1 MVCWATCH
9 RFVAKHAAAPY
20 QPERLWRPPR
30 VPWEPHRPIQLERG
44 LWAHPTDPLGWW
56 KPPQGV
62 PGACGGQRG
71 GAPALAAEAPEH
83 PDAHGPP
90 YMGAF
95 LIPNDHTERQG
106 PRGTVPRPALPLES
120 KAKGKEG
127 PHGRRSVRVELPQL
141 WALGR
146 YWPGPWG
153 LWRRSGGRRLNAA
166 TGGLMHLASSGRARS
181 ETHGTW
187 RMCAQRGDETRKPAY
202 RECQL
207 AVARDRGTTAGRF
220 ALCFLGFESTCPS
233 ARRHPMELVSSP
245 FNSNAPHVVFSCTA
259 CVFCAPSRSP
269 SACLCFCWPL
279 IHPEP
284 PTATTPTPPRRG
296 PAQREWW
303 MGVCVRVRFVA
314 V

>member
-30 VPWEPHRPIQLERG
+30 VPWEPHRPIQLEQG

-56 KPPQGV
+56 KPPKGV

-127 PHGRRSVRVELPQL
+127 PHVRRSVRVELPQL

-146 YWPGPWG
+146 YWPGPWV

-166 TGGLMHLASSGRARS
+166 TGSDAPRVVGEGAVGNPWNVAHVCATWGWTTKARVPRVP
-181 ETHGTW
+181 T
-187 RMCAQRGDETRKPAY
+187 RG
-202 RECQL
+202 
-207 AVARDRGTTAGRF
+207 
-220 ALCFLGFESTCPS
+220 CP
-233 ARRHPMELVSSP
+233 RPRHYG
-245 FNSNAPHVVFSCTA
+245 
-259 CVFCAPSRSP
+259 
-269 SACLCFCWPL
+269 
-279 IHPEP
+279 
-284 PTATTPTPPRRG
+284 G
-296 PAQREWW
+296 P
-303 MGVCVRVRFVA
+303 VCSLLSWI
-314 V
+314 

>member
-1 MVCWATCH
+1 MG
-9 RFVAKHAAAPY
+9 
-20 QPERLWRPPR
+20 
-30 VPWEPHRPIQLERG
+30 VPWEPHSPIQLERG

-56 KPPQGV
+56 KPPKGV

-120 KAKGKEG
+120 KAKGKEDV
-127 PHGRRSVRVELPQL
+127 HVRRLARAELPQL

-166 TGGLMHLASSGRARS
+166 TGCLMHVASSGRARS
-181 ETHGTW
+181 ET
-187 RMCAQRGDETRKPAY
+187 MERGACVRNVGMNHESPRTASANSRLPA
-202 RECQL
+202 
-207 AVARDRGTTAGRF
+207 TAALRRAGLLF
-220 ALCFLGFESTCPS
+220 AFLDLSPR
-233 ARRHPMELVSSP
+233 ARRHEDTPWNSSAARSTQMSRVS
-245 FNSNAPHVVFSCTA
+245 C
-259 CVFCAPSRSP
+259 
-269 SACLCFCWPL
+269 
-279 IHPEP
+279 
-284 PTATTPTPPRRG
+284 
-296 PAQREWW
+296 
-303 MGVCVRVRFVA
+303 
-314 V
+314 